1 MVNRSEI
8 MNKVAQI
15 FRDIFDDEELI
26 INDNTCADDIDD
38 WDSIEHINLI
48 LAVEKEFSIKFDMNE
63 IARLKSVGEIVRA
76 IESKLQ

>member
-1 MVNRSEI
+1 MNRSEI

>member
-15 FRDIFDDEELI
+15 FRDVFDDKELVV
-26 INDNTCADDIDD
+26 NDNTCANDIDD
-38 WDSIEHINLI
+38 WDSIEHINLV
-48 LAVEKEFSIKFDMNE
+48 LAIEKEFSIKFDMNE

-76 IESKLQ
+76 IELKLQ

>member
-1 MVNRSEI
+1 

>member
-1 MVNRSEI
+1 

-76 IESKLQ
+76 IELKLQ

>member
-15 FRDIFDDEELI
+15 FRDVFDDKELVV
-26 INDNTCADDIDD
+26 NDNTCANDIDD
-38 WDSIEHINLI
+38 WDSIEHINLV
-48 LAVEKEFSIKFDMNE
+48 LAIEKEFSIKFDMNE

>member
-1 MVNRSEI
+1 VNRSEI